1 MGKTEITLENTAA
14 EYLDRVAKTEENV
27 GWIMET
33 IDVIGKTTELNTEY
47 IHELHEMAQENRKKL
62 NVIEQETKR
71 DFMLVGI
78 VDCLLL
84 ALIGVTALI
93 F

>member
-1 MGKTEITLENTAA
+1 MGKAEIILENTAA

-27 GWIMET
+27 GWIVET

-47 IHELHEMAQENRKKL
+47 IHELHEMVQENRKKL

-78 VDCLLL
+78 VDSLLL
-84 ALIGVTALI
+84 VLIGVTALI

>member
-1 MGKTEITLENTAA
+1 
-14 EYLDRVAKTEENV
+14 
-27 GWIMET
+27 MET
-33 IDVIGKTTELNTEY
+33 VDVIGKTTELNTKY
-47 IHELHEMAQENRKKL
+47 IHELHEMVQENRKKL
-62 NVIEQETKR
+62 NVIEQDMKR

-78 VDCLLL
+78 IDCLLL

>member
-1 MGKTEITLENTAA
+1 MGKAEIILENTAA

-27 GWIMET
+27 GWVMET
-33 IDVIGKTTELNTEY
+33 VDVIGKTTEFNTKY
-47 IHELHEMAQENRKKL
+47 IHELHEMVQENRKKL
-62 NVIEQETKR
+62 NVIERDMKR

-78 VDCLLL
+78 IDCLLL